1 MKYVCLIYHEETAL
15 AAMPPE
21 AFDALRG
28 RYMAFTQSVIDGGQ
42 LVAGEALQ
50 PAHTATTVRVRHGQL
65 TTTDGPCVEISE
77 QVGGFYLI
85 EARDR
90 NEAIQIAARIPGAHT
105 GGVEVRPVVD
115 FSEADANSDA

>member
-1 MKYVCLIYHEETAL
+1 MKYVCLIYHDETQLATMPKEESV
-15 AAMPPE
+15 
-21 AFDALRG
+21 ALRG
-28 RYMAFTQSVIDGGQ
+28 SYIAFTQSIIDSGQ

-50 PAHTATTVRVRHGQL
+50 PTHTATTVRVRDGKL
-65 TTTDGPCVEISE
+65 TTTDGPFVETNE
-77 QVGGFYLI
+77 KVGGIYLI

-115 FSEADANSDA
+115 FS